1 MENWKQLC
9 YKIRNTKYRNEA
21 SFEEHFTDYLDFI
34 FGWRGRDLGQQIDMQ
49 LGHHHM
55 RLDLVLNFDNEPT
68 IVLELKK
75 PGVPL
80 DNECTAQLS
89 SYMKHLGTEFGILT
103 NASILQLYYRPRNSR
118 DDPDNVLTL
127 RFNDENNDGIRL
139 GELLSRQSY
148 SEEALRKFCEE
159 KQRDKQTGKNVETL
173 VDILLS
179 SAGKNLLFKAL
190 QDSNADGGYS
200 DDVRKQAL
208 AKIAI
213 CRQGVDNYN
222 QLPQT
227 IPLQGSQKPVEA
239 PQDHGGSISN
249 RTYKHV
255 PNRLIEAQMS
265 HDLDQKI
272 LAMIPIYKQWLQD
285 NDKERDFVYGRAS
298 AVEWV
303 QNNVLNTQKLRL
315 LSNEQYEQLF
325 HEIPRHL
332 LNLNEGA
339 NRTMYSNLQGNRQ
352 TFIRAIEHL
361 NETPAERRFEVI
373 EDYIGNDEAYKIK
386 GLAQSFWSEIIRCRF
401 LDVPLVNSKT
411 EEFFAAIGLDIG
423 ASQTEK
429 LENVHYCYTRW
440 GALYPNDISM
450 NDFSHMEHFAKVA
463 PSGKEYMRSVFHKQ
477 VGEK

>member
-34 FGWRGRDLGQQIDMQ
+34 FGWRGRDLGQQVDMQ

-55 RLDLVLNFDNEPT
+55 RLDLVLNFNNEPT

-80 DNECTAQLS
+80 DSECVAQLA

-103 NASILQLYYRPRNSR
+103 NASILQLYYRSR
-118 DDPDNVLTL
+118 DSRGNPDNVLTL
-127 RFNDENNDGIRL
+127 RFNEEDDDGIRL

-148 SEEALRKFCEE
+148 SEEALRKFCKE
-159 KQRDKQTGKNVETL
+159 KQQNKQTDKNVDTL

-179 SAGKNLLFKAL
+179 NAGKNLLFEAL
-190 QDSNADGGYS
+190 RGSNADGGYS

-213 CRQGVDNYN
+213 HRRGDDNYDRTH
-222 QLPQT
+222 QAISLRGTQE
-227 IPLQGSQKPVEA
+227 PVETT
-239 PQDHGGSISN
+239 QDHSSSISN
-249 RTYKHV
+249 RTYKHA

-265 HDLDQKI
+265 HNLDQKI

-285 NDKERDFVYGRAS
+285 NDKERAFVYGRAP
-298 AVEWV
+298 AVEWI
-303 QNNVLNTQKLRL
+303 QNNILNTQKLRL
-315 LSNEQYEQLF
+315 LSDEQYEQLF
-325 HEIPRHL
+325 REIPKHL

-339 NRTMYSNLQGNRQ
+339 NRTMYSSLRGSKQ

-373 EDYIGNDEAYKIK
+373 EDYIGNNEAYKIK

-401 LDVPLVNSKT
+401 LDVPLVNTKT
-411 EEFFAAIGLDIG
+411 EEFFATIGLDIG

-463 PSGKEYMRSVFHKQ
+463 PSGREYMQMVFHKR